1 MTRPCYRG
9 TRGRA
14 RRCGRRSLR
23 SRSGSRGCRPGGGC
37 PQGASSTSAAGTS
50 FTLLRRAASRC
61 SRSRPVLRPPEA
73 DLLVLVSHE
82 GATQLTLEA
91 ARAFSGP
98 KWLVTGKA
106 GRAARRALRGGRRL
120 HARDRAELCHT
131 ASYTCA
137 VAALA
142 ALRGDDISKLPD
154 RVADV
159 LAGAASPGLRR
170 TSASWSPAPGA
181 TGRPRRRRR

>member
-1 MTRPCYRG
+1 M
-9 TRGRA
+9 
-14 RRCGRRSLR
+14 
-23 SRSGSRGCRPGGGC
+23 
-37 PQGASSTSAAGTS
+37 
-50 FTLLRRAASRC
+50 
-61 SRSRPVLRPPEA
+61 
-73 DLLVLVSHE
+73 LVLVSHE
-82 GATQLTLEA
+82 GATKLTLEA

-106 GRAARRALRGGRRL
+106 DGPL
-120 HARDRAELCHT
+120 AELCEEVVVCTPEVEQSLCHT

-159 LAGAASPGLRR
+159 LARRAIPGLDARALR
-170 TSASWSPAPGA
+170 G
-181 TGRPRRRRR
+181 RRRRA